1 MNSPIQKS
9 ISRQRHALG
18 KLIRPILGRIAGLCS
33 EVWPDRQGLN
43 EVLASQVSELPYCA
57 YIYALGTDAIQI
69 SDNINGSGRFPEHFG
84 RDRSSRPYLNSVYPA
99 VDYHLSEA
107 YISLLSGRPSIT
119 AIQLVRRGRQVIG
132 LLGADFDLRDLPLTQ
147 QLYDEPD
154 QWRQM
159 KGDPS
164 IRGLLFQQTRVKSV
178 LDAHIDEV
186 MSIMEELMA
195 QRGVFHGKLHFS
207 SSRATLWLADDP
219 YRYRILEV
227 EELIDPDIC
236 LAYPVRPYP
245 PSAML
250 PQDKIKPILDGF
262 KKLRLADETVYLR
275 SGSINI
281 FNGLVGLNF
290 SCDGSHYIPWSD
302 FLNPGNAFW
311 SGDIGSTNR
320 PATAT

>member
-1 MNSPIQKS
+1 MTSPIQKS
-9 ISRQRHALG
+9 ISKQREALG
-18 KLIRPILGRIAGLCS
+18 SLIQPILGRIARACS
-33 EVWPDRQGLN
+33 DVWPDRESLDQ
-43 EVLASQVSELPYCA
+43 VLADRVAELPYCA

-84 RDRSSRPYLNSVYPA
+84 RDRSSRPYLNSIYPA
-99 VDYHLSEA
+99 VDYYLSEA

-119 AIQLVRRGRQVIG
+119 AIQLVRRQDRVIG

-178 LDAHIDEV
+178 LDSHIDEV
-186 MSIMEELMA
+186 MSIMEELIV

-207 SSRATLWLADDP
+207 SSRATLWLMDDP
-219 YRYRILEV
+219 FRYRMLEV
-227 EELIDPDIC
+227 EDLIDPDIC
-236 LAYPVRPYP
+236 LAYPLHDYP
-245 PSAML
+245 SDAVL
-250 PQDKIKPILDGF
+250 PQNKIKPVLEGF

-275 SGSINI
+275 SGSINV
-281 FNGLVGLNF
+281 FNGLIGLNF

-302 FLNPGNAFW
+302 FLNPRNAFW
-311 SGDIGSTNR
+311 SGDIGSTSR
-320 PATAT
+320 PAVDA

>member
-1 MNSPIQKS
+1 MNNPIQKS
-9 ISRQRHALG
+9 ISKQRHALA
-18 KLIRPILGRIAGLCS
+18 KLIRPILGRIAKACS
-33 EVWPDRQGLN
+33 SVWPNREALN
-43 EVLASQVSELPYCA
+43 DVLTAHIAELPYCA

-69 SDNINGSGRFPEHFG
+69 SDNINGRGRFPEHFG

-119 AIQLVRRGRQVIG
+119 AIQLVRRAGRVIG

-178 LDAHIDEV
+178 LDSHIDEV
-186 MSIMEELMA
+186 MAIMEEMMA

-207 SSRATLWLADDP
+207 SSRATLWLVDDP

-227 EELIDPDIC
+227 EDLIDPDIC
-236 LAYPVRPYP
+236 FAYPVCPYP
-245 PSAML
+245 AGAVL
-250 PQDKIKPILDGF
+250 PQEKIKLILDGF

-281 FNGLVGLNF
+281 FNGLIGLNF

-302 FLNPGNAFW
+302 FLDPGNAFW

-320 PATAT
+320 PAAEA

>member
-1 MNSPIQKS
+1 MNNPIQKS
-9 ISRQRHALG
+9 ISKQRHALA
-18 KLIRPILGRIAGLCS
+18 KLIRPILGRIAKACS
-33 EVWPDRQGLN
+33 SVWPNREALN
-43 EVLASQVSELPYCA
+43 DVLTAHIAELPYCA

-69 SDNINGSGRFPEHFG
+69 SDNINGRGRFPEHFG

-119 AIQLVRRGRQVIG
+119 AIQLVRRAGRVIG

-178 LDAHIDEV
+178 LDSHIDEV
-186 MSIMEELMA
+186 MAIMEEMMA

-207 SSRATLWLADDP
+207 SSRATLWLVDDP

-227 EELIDPDIC
+227 EDLIDPDIC
-236 LAYPVRPYP
+236 FAYPVCPYP
-245 PSAML
+245 AGAVL
-250 PQDKIKPILDGF
+250 PQEKIKLILDGF
-262 KKLRLADETVYLR
+262 KKLRLAYETVYLR

-281 FNGLVGLNF
+281 FNGLIGLNL

-302 FLNPGNAFW
+302 FLDPGNAFW

-320 PATAT
+320 PAAEA

>member
-1 MNSPIQKS
+1 MNTPIQKS

-18 KLIRPILGRIAGLCS
+18 KLIRPILGQIAEACA
-33 EVWPDRQGLN
+33 EVWPDRQALN
-43 EVLASQVSELPYCA
+43 EVLAKQVPDLPYCA
-57 YIYALGTDAIQI
+57 YIYALGTDAIQV
-69 SDNINGSGRFPEHFG
+69 SDNINVKGTYPEHYG
-84 RDRSSRPYLNSVYPA
+84 RDRSERPYLNSIYPA

-119 AIQLVRRGRQVIG
+119 AIQLVKRAGKVIG

-178 LDAHIDEV
+178 LDSHIDEV
-186 MSIMEELMA
+186 MSICEELMA

-207 SSRATLWLADDP
+207 SSRATLWLVDDP
-219 YRYRILEV
+219 YCYRILEV
-227 EELIDPDIC
+227 EELTDPDIC

-245 PSAML
+245 ENAVL
-250 PQDKIKPILDGF
+250 PQAEIKHILEGF

-281 FNGLVGLNF
+281 FNGLIGLNF
-290 SCDGSHYIPWSD
+290 SCDGSHYIPWDD
-302 FLNPGNAFW
+302 FLDPSNAFW
-311 SGDIGSTNR
+311 SGAISSTIR
-320 PATAT
+320 SVDDD